1 MPIMGYIKALMLY
14 TIVIRSQSIQDYAA
28 CEQRDRHHEQHTE
41 IEKKGVLRYAL
52 VGCRCVRHERFG
64 FEQSSFLYYDVI
76 LIEKLTGITCFLYF

>member
-14 TIVIRSQSIQDYAA
+14 TIVIHSQSIQDYAA

-52 VGCRCVRHERFG
+52 VI
-64 FEQSSFLYYDVI
+64 VI
-76 LIEKLTGITCFLYF
+76 L